1 MTPIQRVP
9 TRMKKIIRFL
19 ISYLPFHKAYRLS
32 IAAKSGETQVYPIL
46 LRIIVDNILHFRD
59 ALLV

>member
-1 MTPIQRVP
+1 
-9 TRMKKIIRFL
+9 MKKIIRFL